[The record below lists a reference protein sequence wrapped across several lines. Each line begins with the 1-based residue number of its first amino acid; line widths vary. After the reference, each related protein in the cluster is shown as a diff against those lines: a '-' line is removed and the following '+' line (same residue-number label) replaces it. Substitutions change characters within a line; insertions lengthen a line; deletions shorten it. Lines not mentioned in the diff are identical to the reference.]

1 MAFTPKLSLVVAAS
15 VLAMGGTGSSAA
27 DLPEVTAMSLQVKPL
42 TATSAAGRTLFL
54 QVHWEG
60 PGTVGKDTP
69 VSVAGAPEGTIL
81 EVSPLTAQDAVVG
94 LAFSA
99 SATRGHY
106 VLSLGV
112 GSPELLVTQQIEVE
126 IGE

>member
-1 MAFTPKLSLVVAAS
+1 MAFMPKLSLVMAAS
-15 VLAMGGTGSSAA
+15 VFAMGSAASSAA
-27 DLPEVTAMSLQVKPL
+27 DLPEVTAVSLQVKPL
-42 TATSAAGRTLFL
+42 IATSAAGKTLFL

-60 PGTVGKDTP
+60 PGTIGKDTP
-69 VSVAGAPEGTIL
+69 LSVAGAPEGTIL
-81 EVSPLTAQDAVVG
+81 EVSPMTEQDAILG

-99 SATRGHY
+99 SATSGHY

-112 GSPELLVTQQIEVE
+112 GSPEPLVTQQIEVK